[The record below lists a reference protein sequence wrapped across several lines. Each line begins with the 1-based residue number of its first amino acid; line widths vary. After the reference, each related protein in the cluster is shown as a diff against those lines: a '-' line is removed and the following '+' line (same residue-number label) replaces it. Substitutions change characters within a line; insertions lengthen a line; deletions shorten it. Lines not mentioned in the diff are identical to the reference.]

1 MKEVLDK
8 WDIAYLDLYSGSTLQ
23 GISYSELLKV
33 DSDTYLKDNL
43 HLNAEGYEA
52 VSPHIYLWMNSL

>member
-43 HLNAEGYEA
+43 HLNAEDMKQYH
-52 VSPHIYLWMNSL
+52 HIFTCG